1 MKKESPLWSSISL
14 LIGIVIAIL
23 ALVRGRML
31 LPLLLAVF
39 AVWLLWWLLAQAL
52 PLWRNNRAYRVKEAQ
67 LREQKAS
74 ANGGGQLAEALL
86 CHVNYRITAM
96 LHAAY
101 PNARWEWLADKP
113 SRFAVEGGTARIRVY
128 GIPDFDY
135 ADVTLDQKANL
146 DCSLVKLSPLVAG
159 ASDTQPP
166 NRQPV
171 NPRVW
176 FETRGRAVLEALVT
190 DLNSRGHSSLTV
202 QENGEVFVQAKEN
215 EAEPAKETFLDFPEK
230 VYWPQL
236 VKVLEEEGYDDVAR
250 PLPADEPNGTAGRL
264 SGRNNFKEDISEF
277 APQLELLYNNSINM
291 ISWCRT
297 LYSYDK
303 RSADMEHKENPY
315 YAMPIPAY
323 KKGYRLFA
331 NSHLPEKITVFG
343 VGQRNQ
349 DIYNADELDRL
360 LGKTVITRTFE
371 EVTGKDI
378 RRIHQMPIPFLP
390 EEREVYNIVL
400 KEFYRI
406 QREYYSST
414 GNSRK
419 DALMRLIQQITLLLR
434 ISAAPDCMKEYEGET
449 PLKEVAVVEALA
461 RWPEEVVAIGV
472 RHTTVLDRYAAAIR
486 EYLPERP
493 LFVVTGSTVTF
504 AKRRALRDV
513 LRDSRNGIL
522 LCTQQSL
529 PSSVNF
535 EFVNKIIIPE
545 MHYNNAGMSQFYMR
559 FVRYTST
566 EKKDL
571 YFPIYIGSLESNL
584 MQMVLAKEKLTM
596 FMKGQDADMDEIYAK
611 FGVDYDLLSTLM
623 TRETDDEGHLRI
635 HWGEQKIA

>member
-1 MKKESPLWSSISL
+1 MYWSDWQNFGYLFEALLKFTWETPCGLLVDGKSDLGRGLACSDASFQGIDYCPENDNPLLRCPYERKDCPHSISGFPVPLCPCHTTGKRYSFEQSAEKVETERSERQHRQYMEITGGVYCACVVGCNGYEGGRVEVKYDVEQCIRCRCQNPVCVIRKQKRDLSRANIFYDVRRTWITRIGFLEEKKVQVTKGERVFPHPVARTDAEIWLEMKKAHFNPLWSSSVIDSPHLTPEDRRQTFFSKMHRQYGEYDYFEFHYDVENIRIAKSEQRDL
-14 LIGIVIAIL
+14 L
-23 ALVRGRML
+23 
-31 LPLLLAVF
+31 
-39 AVWLLWWLLAQAL
+39 QD
-52 PLWRNNRAYRVKEAQ
+52 
-67 LREQKAS
+67 LR
-74 ANGGGQLAEALL
+74 
-86 CHVNYRITAM
+86 
-96 LHAAY
+96 
-101 PNARWEWLADKP
+101 
-113 SRFAVEGGTARIRVY
+113 
-128 GIPDFDY
+128 
-135 ADVTLDQKANL
+135 
-146 DCSLVKLSPLVAG
+146 
-159 ASDTQPP
+159 
-166 NRQPV
+166 
-171 NPRVW
+171 
-176 FETRGRAVLEALVT
+176 
-190 DLNSRGHSSLTV
+190 
-202 QENGEVFVQAKEN
+202 
-215 EAEPAKETFLDFPEK
+215 
-230 VYWPQL
+230 
-236 VKVLEEEGYDDVAR
+236 DVADG
-250 PLPADEPNGTAGRL
+250 LEVVHAVDL
-264 SGRNNFKEDISEF
+264 KKEQ
-277 APQLELLYNNSINM
+277 A
-291 ISWCRT
+291 
-297 LYSYDK
+297 K

-315 YAMPIPAY
+315 YGMPIPAY

-449 PLKEVAVVEALA
+449 PLKEMAVVEALA

-513 LRDSRNGIL
+513 LRDSRNGVL